1 MIVMETTGYDK
12 EQVLGTV
19 EGKIRTIVEAMEE
32 DVEYMFAN
40 WAQANVT
47 LDKVKRP
54 TIVYVLPPSG
64 TLDFTWRSVKD
75 RPDSQIAFVCH
86 TKFDFNGQ
94 ENDGIIEAMKRLC
107 IRFVKHLNES
117 GMFENIEGSLP
128 YRVLYDH
135 LDVNVTG
142 IIIEPTLKEID
153 GIGLC
158 CFPFSRKEVNN
169 Q

>member
-1 MIVMETTGYDK
+1 METIGYDK

-19 EGKIRTIVEAMEE
+19 EGKVRTIVEAMGE

-40 WAQANVT
+40 WAQANVSI
-47 LDKVKRP
+47 DKVKRP
-54 TIVYVLPPSG
+54 TIIYVLPPSG
-64 TLDFTWRSVKD
+64 TLDFSWKDVKD
-75 RPDSQIAFVCH
+75 RPNSQIAFVCN

-107 IRFVKHLNES
+107 IRFVRSMNQS
-117 GMFENIEGSLP
+117 GMFETIEGSVP

-142 IIIEPTLKEID
+142 IVIEPTLKEVV
-153 GIGLC
+153 GITVC
-158 CFPFSRKEVNN
+158 CDPYMRKDVSN

>member
-1 MIVMETTGYDK
+1 METTGFDK
-12 EQVLGTV
+12 EEVLGTV
-19 EGKIRTIVEAMEE
+19 EGKVRTIVEAMGE

-40 WAQANVT
+40 WAQANVS

-54 TIVYVLPPSG
+54 TIIYVLPPSG
-64 TLDFTWRSVKD
+64 TLDFSWKSVKD
-75 RPDSQIAFVCH
+75 RPNSQIGFVCH

-107 IRFVKHLNES
+107 IRFVKAMNES
-117 GMFENIEGSLP
+117 GMFEQIEGPVP

-142 IIIEPTLKEID
+142 IIIEPTLREIE
-153 GIGLC
+153 GISVC
-158 CFPFSRKEVNN
+158 CDPFGRKDSNN